1 MNKNIKLVL
10 TIAPVALAVTS
21 IILNII
27 QFRVKSRLEEEK
39 KQLVE
44 NKIELETAN
53 TNRENIKHVETR
65 YQEIK
70 DDQEEKYR
78 EVEDITKDSLHRLNE
93 TDAEKISNMI
103 NHFLEEERAFRELE
117 KELDVSIYK
126 DVEIQNFGERIAKG
140 PLLDRLR
147 AERRRAKWETIE
159 NDNMRLVTFTNFLRK
174 VNPEWITL
182 KFREDFNLRSTPEDP
197 EQPKQENIID
207 SIAKPVINCSLIGLS
222 KDELW
227 AKVSVTYM
235 KNNFQKSNIGWV
247 VITLI
252 QYAPASPYL
261 FDAQQ
266 PDQVE

>member
-10 TIAPVALAVTS
+10 TTAPVALAVAS

-39 KQLVE
+39 NQLE
-44 NKIELETAN
+44 EDKIELETAN

-65 YQEIK
+65 YQDIK
-70 DDQEEKYR
+70 DDQEAKYR
-78 EVEDITKDSLHRLNE
+78 EVEDITKDPLHRLNE
-93 TDAEKISNMI
+93 TDAEKISNML

-117 KELDVSIYK
+117 KELNVSIYK
-126 DVEIQNFGERIAKG
+126 DVEIHNFGERIAKG

-147 AERRRAKWETIE
+147 AERGFVE
-159 NDNMRLVTFTNFLRK
+159 NDNMRLVTFTNFLGK
-174 VNPEWITL
+174 VNQEWITL
-182 KFREDFNLRSTPEDP
+182 KFREAFNLRSTPEDP
-197 EQPKQENIID
+197 PEDPEQQNQENIID
-207 SIAKPVINCSLIGLS
+207 NIATPVINCSLIGLS

-235 KNNFQKSNIGWV
+235 KNNVQKSNIGWV